1 MLYKKAK
8 PLSSQECHLPCGLN
22 TKVSAWAK
30 REENTE
36 SNITADLSKV
46 EQMARNAIVEVTADD
61 WEAFLICKED
71 REESWIKD
79 PNWKWNVKNS

>member
-22 TKVSAWAK
+22 TKVSAW
-30 REENTE
+30 
-36 SNITADLSKV
+36 DLSKV